1 MKGVLIFI
9 VLIKSKSK
17 ILLIK
22 ESQAKL
28 ILLLIVLFAI
38 NILIIRALANVCLV
52 FLLVRLAVQAPHV
65 IIVMDFLL
73 FLLGIALVLVG
84 VDMLMI
90 LIHYRVLQR
99 QTLLQLS
106 VQ

>member
-1 MKGVLIFI
+1 M
-9 VLIKSKSK
+9 
-17 ILLIK
+17 LIK

-52 FLLVRLAVQAPHV
+52 FLLVRLAVQAPPV

-84 VDMLMI
+84 VECL
-90 LIHYRVLQR
+90 
-99 QTLLQLS
+99 
-106 VQ
+106 